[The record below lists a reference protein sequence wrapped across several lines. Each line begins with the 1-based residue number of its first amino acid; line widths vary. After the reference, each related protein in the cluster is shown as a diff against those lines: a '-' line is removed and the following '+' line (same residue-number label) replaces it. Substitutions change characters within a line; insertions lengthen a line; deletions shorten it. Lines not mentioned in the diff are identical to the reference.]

1 MTICSAPQT
10 MATIERGL
18 GCRREIEID
27 GKRTFTVEAG
37 VQFRLNN
44 TTPATAAKV
53 QLTVA
58 Y

>member
-1 MTICSAPQT
+1 

-37 VQFRLNN
+37 VQFGLND

-53 QLTVA
+53 QLTSA

>member
-1 MTICSAPQT
+1 

-18 GCRREIEID
+18 GCRREIEIG

-37 VQFRLNN
+37 VQFGLNDA
-44 TTPATAAKV
+44 TPAVAPKL
-53 QLTVA
+53 QLTLQ